1 MISGQ
6 NNIVETGNN
15 VELTADIVGDNN
27 KVIIED
33 STYKTSL
40 KLYIRGNN
48 NNIKISS
55 PLQIKDLKVVIGS
68 ILSPANNTTLSIG
81 KNLSTESNVTF
92 FLYDTNNK
100 LIIGEDCMFS
110 NTITIRCG
118 ELPHLIFSLET
129 SKYIGF
135 SEGVFIGNHVW
146 VGEHAY
152 INKRVSIPNGN
163 IVAACSVVTK
173 RFTEENCVLGGNPAK
188 VVKRGVKWERNEV
201 FLEKDSDFYK
211 SFKEIHYSE

>member
-1 MISGQ
+1 M
-6 NNIVETGNN
+6 
-15 VELTADIVGDNN
+15 
-27 KVIIED
+27 
-33 STYKTSL
+33 
-40 KLYIRGNN
+40 
-48 NNIKISS
+48 
-55 PLQIKDLKVVIGS
+55 
-68 ILSPANNTTLSIG
+68 
-81 KNLSTESNVTF
+81 
-92 FLYDTNNK
+92 
-100 LIIGEDCMFS
+100 
-110 NTITIRCG
+110 
-118 ELPHLIFSLET
+118 
-129 SKYIGF
+129 
-135 SEGVFIGNHVW
+135 W